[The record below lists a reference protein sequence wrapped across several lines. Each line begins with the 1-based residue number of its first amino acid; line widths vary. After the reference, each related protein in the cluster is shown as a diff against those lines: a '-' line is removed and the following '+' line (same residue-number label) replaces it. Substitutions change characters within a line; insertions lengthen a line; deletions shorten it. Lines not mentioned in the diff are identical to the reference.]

1 MMTDDIARKKIF
13 DMIENGDIT
22 ADEGLRLLKAL
33 QSADENETSSAS
45 PLISESL
52 DSLESSDTFDAE
64 SERHFASSSEEV
76 QDMQFSHV
84 KRWWVLPF
92 GIGLFMT
99 IMGAIWMYLG
109 YEAKGF
115 AWGFWLSWLPFI
127 LGAVIMVLSG
137 LSSKAKWFHVRIR
150 EKHGENKVRIS
161 LSFPLPLK
169 PTRWFLKTFGDR
181 IPKTKGIPIDSIIDV
196 IDNTVVGGEPF
207 YVHVD
212 DEDDEVEVFIG

>member
-22 ADEGLRLLKAL
+22 ADEGLRLLKAF

-45 PLISESL
+45 PLISERL
-52 DSLESSDTFDAE
+52 DNLEPSDTFDAE

-76 QDMQFSHV
+76 QDMRLSHL

-109 YEAKGF
+109 YESKGF
-115 AWGFWLSWLPFI
+115 GWGFWLSWLPFI
-127 LGAVIMVLSG
+127 LGAVIMALSG
-137 LSSKAKWFHVRIR
+137 LSSKAKWLHVRIR

-169 PTRWFLKTFGDR
+169 TTHWFLKTFGDR

-196 IDNTVVGGEPF
+196 LDNTSVDGEPF

>member
-22 ADEGLRLLKAL
+22 ADEGLRLLKTF
-33 QSADENETSSAS
+33 QSADENEIPSAFS
-45 PLISESL
+45 ATSESL
-52 DSLESSDTFDAE
+52 DNLEPYNTFDTE
-64 SERHFASSSEEV
+64 SEQHFAPSGEEAK
-76 QDMQFSHV
+76 DMRLSHL

-99 IMGAIWMYLG
+99 IMGAVWMYLG
-109 YEAKGF
+109 YESKGF
-115 AWGFWLSWLPFI
+115 GWGFWLSWLPFI
-127 LGAVIMVLSG
+127 LGTAIMVLSW
-137 LSSKAKWFHVRIR
+137 LSSKSKWLHVRIR
-150 EKHGENKVRIS
+150 EKHGKNKFRIS

-169 PTRWFLKTFGDR
+169 STRWFFKTFGDK

-196 IDNTVVGGEPF
+196 IDNTVVDGEPF

-212 DEDDEVEVFIG
+212 DEDDEVEIFIG